1 MAVALEELYREIE
14 PLYDIRLVTE
24 SCFHK
29 IIEWT
34 HIVENPEFIKLL
46 HGDELIFNAGLQY
59 TSADWMMDF
68 VKRLIDAGAGGLVI
82 SLHDGKEYSQELLDY
97 CNEKHFPLFTAGWNT
112 PYMDVMRI
120 FASVLLKNEQRE
132 TNLNTA
138 FKNAIYYPENEAA
151 YIPYFEYNG
160 YYRDME
166 YIMAVLSCNAY
177 WQEDG
182 NKRLQEIA
190 RELHYLLQHGIVVYE
205 DNMLLIMVAEQEK
218 EHLKRVLQKI
228 CGLDQQVYVGIGTE
242 VSRLQELQESYEH
255 AMTAY
260 QLTKTAIETNIL
272 VYEELGVYKLLSD
285 LRHPEL
291 GESFIK
297 EVLGALIQYDERNGT
312 DYIEILK
319 AFFENDCSILHTSQ
333 SIYCHKNTLNYK
345 MNKVKEILGY
355 DIMSNENRAR
365 IMVALYFMKM
375 RA

>member
-34 HIVENPEFIKLL
+34 HIVENPDFIQLL

-68 VKRLIDAGAGGLVI
+68 AKRLIDAGAGGLVI
-82 SLHDGKEYSQELLDY
+82 SLHDGKGYSKELLDY
-97 CNEKHFPLFTAGWNT
+97 CNEKQFPLFTAGWNT
-112 PYMDVMRI
+112 PYMDVMRL
-120 FASVLLKNEQRE
+120 FAEVLLKNEQRE

-138 FKNAIYYPENEAA
+138 LKNAIYYPENEAA

-160 YYRDME
+160 FYRNME

-177 WQEDG
+177 WEEGG
-182 NKRLQEIA
+182 NKRIQEIA
-190 RELHYLLQHGIVVYE
+190 RELGYSLEHGIVVYE
-205 DNMLLIMVAEQEK
+205 NNILLIMVSEQEK
-218 EHLKRVLQKI
+218 EHLKGVLQKI
-228 CGLDQQVYVGIGTE
+228 CGSDCQVYVGIGTE
-242 VSRLQELQESYEH
+242 VPRLQELRESYEH

-260 QLTKTAIETNIL
+260 QLTKTAIETNML
-272 VYEELGVYKLLSD
+272 MYEELGVYKILSD

-291 GESFIK
+291 GESFME
-297 EVLGALIQYDERNGT
+297 EVLGELLRYDEQNGT
-312 DYIEILK
+312 DYMEILK
-319 AFFENDCSILHTSQ
+319 AFFENDCSILHTSRV
-333 SIYCHKNTLNYK
+333 IYCHKNTLNYK

-375 RA
+375 RI

>member
-46 HGDELIFNAGLQY
+46 HGDELVFNAGLQY

-82 SLHDGKEYSQELLDY
+82 SLHDGKGYSQELLDY
-97 CNEKHFPLFTAGWNT
+97 CNEKHFPLFAAGWNT
-112 PYMDVMRI
+112 PYMDVMRL
-120 FASVLLKNEQRE
+120 FAEVLLKNEQRE

-138 FKNAIYYPENEAA
+138 LKNVIYYPENEAA
-151 YIPYFEYNG
+151 YIHYFEYNG
-160 YYRDME
+160 FYRNME

-177 WQEDG
+177 WEENG

-190 RELHYLLQHGIVVYE
+190 RELRYSLERGIAVE
-205 DNMLLIMVAEQEK
+205 ENDRLLIMVSEQEK
-218 EHLKRVLQKI
+218 EHLKNVLQKI
-228 CGLDQQVYVGIGTE
+228 CGLDHQVYVGIGTE
-242 VSRLQELQESYEH
+242 VSRLQDIQESYEH

-260 QLTKTAIETNIL
+260 QLTKTAIATNIL
-272 VYEELGVYKLLSD
+272 AYEELGVYKILSD
-285 LRHPEL
+285 LRHPEI
-291 GESFIK
+291 GESFIN
-297 EVLGALIQYDERNGT
+297 EVLGKLIRYDGENGT
-312 DYIEILK
+312 NYLEILK
-319 AFFENDCSILHTSQ
+319 AFFENDCSILYTSRA
-333 SIYCHKNTLNYK
+333 IYCHKNTLNYK
-345 MNKVKEILGY
+345 MNKVKEILEY